1 MPLSYKCRT
10 CRLCQRLHPFG
21 GAGERSERERVRP
34 GSKPSPSRPLA
45 VPPLPRGRGFGKGGR
60 YRPHQLT
67 GIKQKLHALA
77 KGSPFGGAVERSET
91 ERVRSEANPLRHGL
105 WPCHL
110 SREGEALAE
119 RVRPCK
125 KPQGLPKGPGV
136 SRFIS
141 LGVCALIPLRPG
153 RRVLLR
159 RLRPQPPS
167 QPAPPQS
174 ALRRLHPA
182 PPSRPV
188 PRRRARCGPAPSPYR
203 PRPGA

>member
-1 MPLSYKCRT
+1 MQGLPPLPKAT
-10 CRLCQRLHPFG
+10 
-21 GAGERSERERVRP
+21 ERVRP

-45 VPPLPRGRGFGKGGR
+45 VPPLPRGRGSGEGGR

-77 KGSPFGGAVERSET
+77 KGSPLRGSWREAT
-91 ERVRSEANPLRHGL
+91 ERVH
-105 WPCHL
+105 
-110 SREGEALAE
+110 
-119 RVRPCK
+119 PCK

-136 SRFIS
+136 SQFIS

-153 RRVLLR
+153 RRVLQR

>member
-1 MPLSYKCRT
+1 MPRARPSGELSSAA
-10 CRLCQRLHPFG
+10 RLRGFVP
-21 GAGERSERERVRP
+21 AR
-34 GSKPSPSRPLA
+34 KPSPSRPLA
-45 VPPLPRGRGFGKGGR
+45 VPPLPKGRGFGKGGR

-91 ERVRSEANPLRHGL
+91 ERVR
-105 WPCHL
+105 
-110 SREGEALAE
+110 
-119 RVRPCK
+119 PCK
-125 KPQGLPKGPGV
+125 KPSPSRPLAMPPLPKGRGFGREGPSLQETPGPFKGPGV
-136 SRFIS
+136 SCFIS

-153 RRVLLR
+153 RRVLQR

>member
-1 MPLSYKCRT
+1 M
-10 CRLCQRLHPFG
+10 Q
-21 GAGERSERERVRP
+21 
-34 GSKPSPSRPLA
+34 
-45 VPPLPRGRGFGKGGR
+45 GF
-60 YRPHQLT
+60 
-67 GIKQKLHALA
+67 
-77 KGSPFGGAVERSET
+77 PFGGAVERSET
-91 ERVRSEANPLRHGL
+91 ERVRPCKKTLSVTAFGRATSPERERLWQGRKVYSLMAGFFLPLTGEDETHPLCQGL
-105 WPCHL
+105 HL
-110 SREGEALAE
+110 SGKTSPGRGKMSPPGDKKGSELAPQATE

-153 RRVLLR
+153 RRVLQR

-188 PRRRARCGPAPSPYR
+188 LRRRARCGPAPSPYR

>member
-1 MPLSYKCRT
+1 MPLSYKRRV

-21 GAGERSERERVRP
+21 GAGERSETERVHP
-34 GSKPSPSRPLA
+34 CKKPSPSRPLA
-45 VPPLPRGRGFGKGGR
+45 VPPLPRGRGFGEGGR

-77 KGSPFGGAVERSET
+77 KGSPFGRAVERSET
-91 ERVRSEANPLRHGL
+91 
-105 WPCHL
+105 
-110 SREGEALAE
+110 E

-125 KPQGLPKGPGV
+125 KPQGLLKGPGV
-136 SRFIS
+136 SCFIS

-159 RLRPQPPS
+159 RLRPQPPL

>member
-1 MPLSYKCRT
+1 MPKALPVGR
-10 CRLCQRLHPFG
+10 
-21 GAGERSERERVRP
+21 AVERSETERVRP
-34 GSKPSPSRPLA
+34 CKKPSPSRPLA
-45 VPPLPRGRGFGKGGR
+45 VPPLPRGRGPGEGGR

-77 KGSPFGGAVERSET
+77 KAPPFGGAVERSET
-91 ERVRSEANPLRHGL
+91 ERVH
-105 WPCHL
+105 
-110 SREGEALAE
+110 
-119 RVRPCK
+119 PCK
-125 KPQGLPKGPGV
+125 KPQDLPKGPGV

-174 ALRRLHPA
+174 ALQRLHPA

-188 PRRRARCGPAPSPYR
+188 PRRHARCGPAPSPYR